1 MPHLLVVTLSSQG
14 SLLATG
20 CFGTP
25 IIGRLRLGAN
35 SGALGVLLIVLR
47 CKVFSPLGKGSEL
60 QPNVVSIAISGRR

>member
-1 MPHLLVVTLSSQG
+1 MPHLSVVALSSRG

-25 IIGRLRLGAN
+25 IVGRLRLWAS

-47 CKVFSPLGKGSEL
+47 CKVFSPLWKGSEL
-60 QPNVVSIAISGRR
+60 YIFVVSIAILG